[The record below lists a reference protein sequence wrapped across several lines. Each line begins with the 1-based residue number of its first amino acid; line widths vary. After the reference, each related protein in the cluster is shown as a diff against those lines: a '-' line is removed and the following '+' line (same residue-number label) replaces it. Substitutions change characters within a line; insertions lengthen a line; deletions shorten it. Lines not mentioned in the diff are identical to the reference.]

1 MKQQEV
7 THKAIGGIDF
17 YITPFSAF
25 TSARISGDLASV
37 LAPVLGSFAPLV
49 KGMDPNEVGNKEAG
63 DKEAGDKTSDN
74 DIMNMDMEE
83 ALPAIS
89 GALSQLDGDKIER
102 LMKELLINYKN
113 IAYDNED
120 GETERLTF
128 DSANE
133 VFCGEFQ
140 DMLLLCWEVIKI
152 NFGGFFKKIAGRSG
166 NLREFTEQAKKRL
179 KMGKTGSTNGESST

>member
-49 KGMDPNEVGNKEAG
+49 KGMDPNEVG
-63 DKEAGDKTSDN
+63 DKTSDN

-89 GALSQLDGDKIER
+89 DALSQLDGDKIER

-113 IAYDNED
+113 IAYDNEN

-166 NLREFTEQAKKRL
+166 NLREFTEQAKKQL